1 MDDQTSQL
9 LDELRRNQ
17 AMAPAVDPHDIEA
30 CEALLESYFMQVQPL
45 PICSMHMAW
54 TVSCMGRV

>member
-1 MDDQTSQL
+1 MDEHTSQL

-30 CEALLESYFMQVQPL
+30 CEALLESYFMQARPCCRL
-45 PICSMHMAW
+45 SH
-54 TVSCMGRV
+54 